1 MFLWEYAGR
10 LGQRAYDEN
19 DLVRLG
25 LIYAMACKRLNID
38 PNALSRDTVAALL
51 LHADELALANPRVS
65 SSSSFRATG
74 NGTETG

>member
-25 LIYAMACKRLNID
+25 LIYAMACKRLND
-38 PNALSRDTVAALL
+38 PNALSRDTVAALVF
-51 LHADELALANPRVS
+51 HADELAPGQPTRQLELVVS
-65 SSSSFRATG
+65 SYRQR
-74 NGTETG
+74 N